1 MRLKSK
7 IIEQSTSGMFGS
19 IDVLHLLVFR
29 SSLELVG
36 NDSEECLRAFSDC
49 LEAAVRRGK
58 HWFLNPF
65 FQRVA
70 SGMEEGVYLRDAIHE
85 TVLRSS
91 KKEVQAI
98 DSTKNYVK
106 ILMDVD
112 ILVVNAKDFLDDPSL
127 NVESASVQTDFF
139 RIPL

>member
-1 MRLKSK
+1 
-7 IIEQSTSGMFGS
+7 MFGS
-19 IDVLHLLVFR
+19 LDVLHLRVFR
-29 SSLELVG
+29 SSLESIESDS
-36 NDSEECLRAFSDC
+36 NDQLRTFSDC
-49 LEAAVRRGK
+49 LEAAIRRGK

-65 FQRVA
+65 FQRIA
-70 SGMEEGVYLRDAIHE
+70 SCMEEGQYLRDAIYE
-85 TVLRSS
+85 SVLQSS
-91 KKEVQAI
+91 TKDIQEI

>member
-1 MRLKSK
+1 MKNK
-7 IIEQSTSGMFGS
+7 IIEQSTNGMFGS
-19 IDVLHLLVFR
+19 LDVLHLRVFR
-29 SSLELVG
+29 SSLESIESDS
-36 NDSEECLRAFSDC
+36 NDQLRAFSDC
-49 LEAAVRRGK
+49 LEAAIRRGK

-65 FQRVA
+65 FQRIA
-70 SGMEEGVYLRDAIHE
+70 SSMEEGQYLRDAIYE
-85 TVLRSS
+85 SVLQSS
-91 KKEVQAI
+91 TKDIQEI